1 MLIACGYM
9 RQPVDAKMNVLLQT
23 ILFIVEIFQDDVF
36 LEYDILKPRRIVAN
50 PICDT
55 LQILL

>member
-1 MLIACGYM
+1 MLVACGYM
-9 RQPVDAKMNVLLQT
+9 RQSGDAKMNVLLQT

-50 PICDT
+50 PH
-55 LQILL
+55 L